1 MIAPQEIRPAR
12 RMLNWTQAELARRAR
27 LSVTGL
33 HNIEAGVANPRAATL
48 ARISSALENGLA
60 PHAAAEPPGTVMAE
74 ADAEMLL
81 RSLRADVALLYTV
94 LNARL
99 DQIERHLRGA
109 TAHDA

>member
-1 MIAPQEIRPAR
+1 MIAPQQIRAAR

-33 HNIEAGVANPRAATL
+33 HNIEAGVANPRASTL
-48 ARISSALENGLA
+48 ARISSALENGRA
-60 PHAAAEPPGTVMAE
+60 PQAAARPDAVMAE

-109 TAHDA
+109 AAHDA

>member
-1 MIAPQEIRPAR
+1 
-12 RMLNWTQAELARRAR
+12 
-27 LSVTGL
+27 
-33 HNIEAGVANPRAATL
+33 
-48 ARISSALENGLA
+48 
-60 PHAAAEPPGTVMAE
+60 MAE

-109 TAHDA
+109 AAHDA

>member
-1 MIAPQEIRPAR
+1 MIAPQEIRTAR

-33 HNIEAGVANPRAATL
+33 HNIEAGVANPRASTL
-48 ARISSALENGLA
+48 ARISSALENGRA
-60 PHAAAEPPGTVMAE
+60 PDAGRDGESGD
-74 ADAEMLL
+74 DAEMLL

-99 DQIERHLRGA
+99 DQIERRLRGA
-109 TAHDA
+109 RPGFHGA